1 MSQVNAKL
9 VEDFLESWGRLD
21 PDEMAD
27 FFSDTAVWEDGVP
40 SEPYVGK
47 EAIRDQIARYARHIS
62 DVEIEINAQVAQ
74 GNLVMHE
81 RTDRLT
87 RNGVRIELQA
97 VGIFEIQD
105 GKIIA
110 NRDYWN
116 PGAYGPQNIS
126 SKNH

>member
-1 MSQVNAKL
+1 MSQENVKV
-9 VEDFLESWGRLD
+9 VEGFLAAWSRLD

-27 FFSDTAVWEDGVP
+27 YFADNAVWEDGVP

-47 EAIRDQIARYARHIS
+47 EAIRTQLARYVRNIA
-62 DVEIEINAQVAQ
+62 DVEIEIHTQAAQ

-87 RNGVRIELQA
+87 RKGVRLAITA
-97 VGIFEIQD
+97 ASVFEVEN
-105 GKIIA
+105 GKITA

-116 PGAYGPQNIS
+116 PGAYPPPQS
-126 SKNH
+126 S